1 MSLASRIA
9 NIIVPP
15 QSTHPTPSDSR
26 TTVDITN
33 GSEGPGSAAYKSQ
46 RNRRSTETG
55 IMETEEEEGRPRYLH
70 VGSDATGTCGIISH

>member
-9 NIIVPP
+9 NIIVPS

-26 TTVDITN
+26 TTLNTTN
-33 GSEGPGSAAYKSQ
+33 GSEVSGSAAYKSQ

-55 IMETEEEEGRPRYLH
+55 VMETEEEEGRPPYLH
-70 VGSDATGTCGIISH
+70 VGYAMQLARVV